1 MAEQLMEASF
11 SGHETFPFR
20 YGWLKKGVD
29 AVGERASIFSDDD
42 AMTVLGVGKNM
53 VRSIR
58 HWCLA
63 TQVIE
68 EGKKK
73 EHRGGASLS
82 ASTFGRLLFAEKG
95 FDPYLEDARSLWLLH
110 WQLASTPN
118 RATTWYWAFS
128 CIHEMEFSKD
138 SLASVLGRWI
148 AANASKQV
156 SAATLQRDID
166 CFLRTYVSP
175 RLSGNA
181 VPEDSLDCPLA
192 ELRLVR
198 QSDDSSTYWF
208 NRGPQPTL
216 PDPVVVFAV
225 LDWWTRGAAHLKS
238 LSLYDVAHRPGS
250 PGRVLKLDEDSLV
263 SRLEKF
269 EELTDARIV
278 YDETAGLKQLFR
290 RGSMSS
296 VEALRLVYR
305 RARKLAGCI

>member
-29 AVGERASIFSDDD
+29 AVGKRDSIFNDDD

-63 TQVIE
+63 AQVIE
-68 EGKKK
+68 DVKKK
-73 EHRGGASLS
+73 ERRGGSLGIS
-82 ASTFGRLLFAEKG
+82 SFGRMLFAQNG
-95 FDPYLEDARSLWLLH
+95 FDPYLEDACTLWLLH
-110 WQLASTPN
+110 WQLASASS

-128 CIHEMEFSKD
+128 CIHEIEFSKD
-138 SLASVLGRWI
+138 SLAIALERWI
-148 AANASKQV
+148 AASGLKQV
-156 SAATLQRDID
+156 STATLQRDID
-166 CFLRTYVSP
+166 CFLHTYVTP
-175 RLSGNA
+175 RLGGNA

-192 ELRLVR
+192 ELRLIR
-198 QSDDSSTYWF
+198 QSDDSSAYSF
-208 NRGPQPTL
+208 NRGPQLSL
-216 PDPVVVFAV
+216 PDSVVLYAV
-225 LDWWTRGAAHLKS
+225 LDWWTRAAKEVKS

-250 PGRVLKLDEDSLV
+250 PGRVLKIDEDSLV

-269 EELTDARIV
+269 ERLTDGRIV

-290 RGSMSS
+290 RGSMATT
-296 VEALRLVYR
+296 EAIRLIYR
-305 RARKLAGCI
+305 RSHKFAGCT

>member
-1 MAEQLMEASF
+1 MAEQLTEASF

-29 AVGERASIFSDDD
+29 AVGKQDSIFSDDE

-68 EGKKK
+68 EVRKK
-73 EHRGGASLS
+73 EGRGWGLS
-82 ASTFGRLLFAEKG
+82 VSTFGRLLFAQQG
-95 FDPYLEDARSLWLLH
+95 FDPYLEDTRTLWLLH

-128 CIHEMEFSKD
+128 CIHEMEFTKD
-138 SLASVLGRWI
+138 SLTNSLERWI
-148 AANASKQV
+148 AASALKQV

-166 CFLRTYVSP
+166 CFLHTYVSP
-175 RLSGNA
+175 RLNGPA

-192 ELRLVR
+192 ELRLIR
-198 QSDDSSTYWF
+198 QSDDSSAYWF
-208 NRGPQPTL
+208 NRGPQSTL
-216 PDPVVVFAV
+216 PDTVVLYAV
-225 LDWWTRGAAHLKS
+225 LDWWARGADHLKS
-238 LSLYDVAHRPGS
+238 LSLYDVAHRAGS

-269 EELTDARIV
+269 EELTDGRIV

-290 RGSMSS
+290 RSSMGAS
-296 VEALRLVYR
+296 EALRLIYR
-305 RARKLAGCI
+305 RARSLAGSR